1 MRRQRVNGMRQSDI
15 LLLEHLHNSGDELID
30 SPKDIATN
38 IGYSPGT
45 IRQRLP
51 ELRRAGL
58 VEYHDEDAG
67 QYVISDLGRRY
78 LNGGLTDDEIT
89 ELESKLKGC

>member
-1 MRRQRVNGMRQSDI
+1 MLV
-15 LLLEHLHNSGDELID
+15 LEHLHNGGDEIID

-51 ELRRAGL
+51 QLRRAGL
-58 VEYHDEDAG
+58 VEYHDESAG
-67 QYVISDLGRRY
+67 QYVIGDLGRRY
-78 LNGGLTDDEIT
+78 LSGELTDEEID
-89 ELESKLKGC
+89 ELEAALLG

>member
-1 MRRQRVNGMRQSDI
+1 MRRQRVDGMRQSDI
-15 LLLEHLHNSGDELID
+15 LTLEHLHNDGSMLID

-58 VEYHDEDAG
+58 VE
-67 QYVISDLGRRY
+67 
-78 LNGGLTDDEIT
+78 
-89 ELESKLKGC
+89 